1 MHFFSKIQTL
11 SSTLIE
17 DEDDDDKSLKSTR
30 LLGRSVWNTKW
41 VMIIPAG
48 QLLGGA
54 SEDRERALDVFI
66 HGADADYDGIFE
78 TPGISDIELGFKT
91 YATSGN

>member
-1 MHFFSKIQTL
+1 
-11 SSTLIE
+11 
-17 DEDDDDKSLKSTR
+17 
-30 LLGRSVWNTKW
+30 
-41 VMIIPAG
+41 MIIPAG